1 MVELDT
7 ATGGVR
13 YVGAGHVDT
22 LILRVSGDVLRLS
35 STGTPLGLMPPG
47 LPYDEREACLNP
59 GDTLVLFS
67 DGVPDAQDAAEDE
80 FGDDR
85 LLDVLRETA
94 GEPAAVTLDRV
105 MAAIDAFAGGTPQFD
120 DITLLVAR
128 RLGG

>member
-1 MVELDT
+1 
-7 ATGGVR
+7 
-13 YVGAGHVDT
+13 
-22 LILRVSGDVLRLS
+22 
-35 STGTPLGLMPPG
+35 MPPG
-47 LPYDEREACLNP
+47 LPYGEREACLHP

-67 DGVPDAQDAAEDE
+67 DGVPDAQNGAEDE

-85 LLDVLRETA
+85 LLAVLRETA
-94 GEPAAVTLDRV
+94 AEPAAVTLDRV